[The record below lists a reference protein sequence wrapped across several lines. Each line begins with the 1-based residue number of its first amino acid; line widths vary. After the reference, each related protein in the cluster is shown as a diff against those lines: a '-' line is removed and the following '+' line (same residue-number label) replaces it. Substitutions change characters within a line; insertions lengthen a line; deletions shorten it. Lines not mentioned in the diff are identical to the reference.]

1 MKRRSRPL
9 KPARRRCDERSR
21 RDLLPPGYGGPPAF
35 PTRPVDLPPPCGAGG
50 HVHCG
55 VPRALGDRLAAQGA
69 VGGRGA
75 GAQPGG
81 RSLAAAAAGSGLL
94 VQLVPELPARTFR
107 LPRRHADRHPVRLG
121 NGDQPR
127 VPRHHL
133 PGIRDLAADPTAGVG
148 ASADHLLADAGALA
162 RLRNLPR
169 RNLHHH
175 AQRDR
180 RRALDRSALL
190 SGGALDGVEQL
201 GHLPAHHPAWRAALD
216 RGWLRGRHRH
226 HLERGGGSGDDLGWR
241 WRDPI
246 ERRRWPGVLHL
257 ELLHRLLLS
266 AHRGRHDQH
275 RHRRV
280 HLERDHPQARL
291 NGHPLAED
299 TMSEA
304 ASGEGSVLRAGI
316 TAGEIEVSHVSKGY
330 GDARFH
336 TEVVRD
342 CSFTVERNKL
352 TVMIGPSGCGKSTLI
367 RLLAGFEKPS
377 SGTIAINGQPVT
389 GPRRDRLVLFQESAL
404 FPWMN
409 TWDNILYGPRARGE
423 TTKQTLELAEFL
435 LNKVGLA
442 QFRRKYPTQL
452 SGGMQRRAE
461 LARAMINNPAVMI
474 LDEPFRGLDAMTKV
488 LMWEYYAA
496 LFEET
501 RRTNFFVTTDI
512 DEAIFL
518 ADRLLIMSNMP
529 TRVRAVL
536 EIDLP
541 RPRTQLDLVENDRAN
556 EIKMQALS
564 ILHEEA
570 MKSFSRGSKAAADF
584 VDAYSKRVS
593 RT

>member
-1 MKRRSRPL
+1 MSEV
-9 KPARRRCDERSR
+9 A
-21 RDLLPPGYGGPPAF
+21 
-35 PTRPVDLPPPCGAGG
+35 
-50 HVHCG
+50 
-55 VPRALGDRLAAQGA
+55 
-69 VGGRGA
+69 
-75 GAQPGG
+75 
-81 RSLAAAAAGSGLL
+81 
-94 VQLVPELPARTFR
+94 
-107 LPRRHADRHPVRLG
+107 
-121 NGDQPR
+121 
-127 VPRHHL
+127 
-133 PGIRDLAADPTAGVG
+133 
-148 ASADHLLADAGALA
+148 
-162 RLRNLPR
+162 
-169 RNLHHH
+169 
-175 AQRDR
+175 
-180 RRALDRSALL
+180 
-190 SGGALDGVEQL
+190 
-201 GHLPAHHPAWRAALD
+201 
-216 RGWLRGRHRH
+216 
-226 HLERGGGSGDDLGWR
+226 SGD
-241 WRDPI
+241 
-246 ERRRWPGVLHL
+246 
-257 ELLHRLLLS
+257 
-266 AHRGRHDQH
+266 
-275 RHRRV
+275 
-280 HLERDHPQARL
+280 
-291 NGHPLAED
+291 
-299 TMSEA
+299 
-304 ASGEGSVLRAGI
+304 GSVLRAGI
-316 TAGEIEVSHVSKGY
+316 TAGEIEVSQVSKGY
-330 GDARFH
+330 GDAHFH

-423 TTKQTLELAEFL
+423 ATKQTLELAEFL

-529 TRVRAVL
+529 TRVRTVL

-584 VDAYSKRVS
+584 VDAYSKRVN

>member
-1 MKRRSRPL
+1 
-9 KPARRRCDERSR
+9 
-21 RDLLPPGYGGPPAF
+21 
-35 PTRPVDLPPPCGAGG
+35 
-50 HVHCG
+50 
-55 VPRALGDRLAAQGA
+55 
-69 VGGRGA
+69 
-75 GAQPGG
+75 
-81 RSLAAAAAGSGLL
+81 
-94 VQLVPELPARTFR
+94 
-107 LPRRHADRHPVRLG
+107 
-121 NGDQPR
+121 
-127 VPRHHL
+127 
-133 PGIRDLAADPTAGVG
+133 
-148 ASADHLLADAGALA
+148 
-162 RLRNLPR
+162 
-169 RNLHHH
+169 
-175 AQRDR
+175 
-180 RRALDRSALL
+180 
-190 SGGALDGVEQL
+190 
-201 GHLPAHHPAWRAALD
+201 
-216 RGWLRGRHRH
+216 
-226 HLERGGGSGDDLGWR
+226 
-241 WRDPI
+241 
-246 ERRRWPGVLHL
+246 
-257 ELLHRLLLS
+257 
-266 AHRGRHDQH
+266 
-275 RHRRV
+275 
-280 HLERDHPQARL
+280 
-291 NGHPLAED
+291 
-299 TMSEA
+299 MSEA
-304 ASGEGSVLRAGI
+304 ASGDGSVLRAGI